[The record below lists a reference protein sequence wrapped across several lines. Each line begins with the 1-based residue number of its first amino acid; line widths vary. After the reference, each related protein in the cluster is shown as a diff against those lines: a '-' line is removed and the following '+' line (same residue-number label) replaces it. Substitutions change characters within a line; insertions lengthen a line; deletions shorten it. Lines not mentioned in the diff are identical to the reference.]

1 MRIPDW
7 LESLLPHAPR
17 LLDEPLSAMLARAPE
32 RIETSTLQVGPLRAC
47 FARQRLDA
55 EAEAALFEVARRR
68 GVAEAIADLFEGVPL
83 NRSENRAALH
93 TALRSNLGTSPQ
105 ALAAQADAAVLR
117 EHMRA
122 CVQALRASG
131 VTDLVNIGI
140 GGSHLGP
147 QLAMD
152 ALDEFRDGCLRI
164 HFLSSC
170 DGRAVERLLRDLAP
184 ERTAALL
191 VSKSFGT
198 QEALLNGQAVRDW
211 LGDSERMYAITAQPE
226 KARAFG
232 IEASRI
238 LLLRDWV
245 GGRFSLWSSVGLAV
259 AAGLGMH
266 NFERLLAGAA
276 MMDVHVRKAPIEA
289 NLAVRHGLLALW
301 NRNVLGYAT
310 QVVVPYDSGLKWLP
324 SWLQQLVMESL
335 GKCATQEGQPV
346 GCATAPVIWG
356 GAGSDAQHSFFQA
369 LHQGCDT
376 VPVEFVGVL
385 SGPGPQ
391 VQRKAQLAN
400 LLAQS
405 EALVHGA
412 PNPDLQRHYPG
423 NRPSTVLLLDA
434 LNPEA
439 LGALLALYEHS
450 VLVQATVWGIN
461 AFDQWGVELGKRV
474 ASGVQAALDDPD
486 SPVSDAVTARLLAQI
501 RAAAVARE

>member
-32 RIETSTLQVGPLRAC
+32 RIESSTLRLGPLQAC

-55 EAEAALFEVARRR
+55 EAEAALFEVARQRD
-68 GVAEAIADLFEGVPL
+68 VAGAIADLFDGVAV

-93 TALRSNLGTSPQ
+93 TALRSNLGTRPQ
-105 ALAAQADAAVLR
+105 AQAAQADAAALR
-117 EHMRA
+117 EQMRA
-122 CVQALRASG
+122 CVHALQASG
-131 VTDLVNIGI
+131 VTDLINIGI

-152 ALDEFRDGCLRI
+152 ALDEFRDGRLRT
-164 HFLSSC
+164 HFLSSS
-170 DGRAVERLLRDLAP
+170 DGRAVTRLLRRLVP
-184 ERTAALL
+184 EQTAAVL

-211 LGDSERMYAITAQPE
+211 LGGSERLYAVTAQPE
-226 KARAFG
+226 KAQAFG

-245 GGRFSLWSSVGLAV
+245 GGRFSLWSSVGLIV
-259 AAGLGMH
+259 AAGLGMP

-276 MMDVHVRKAPIEA
+276 LMDAHVRQAPLEQ

-301 NRNVLGYAT
+301 NRNVLGYAS
-310 QVVVPYDSGLKWLP
+310 QVVVPYDSGLRWLP
-324 SWLQQLVMESL
+324 AWLQQLVMESL
-335 GKCATQEGQPV
+335 GKSATQDGKPV

-369 LHQGCDT
+369 LHQGHDT
-376 VPVEFVGVL
+376 VPVEFIGVL
-385 SGPGPQ
+385 NGPGPQ
-391 VQRKAQLAN
+391 VQRRMQLAN

-405 EALVHGA
+405 EALMRGA
-412 PNPDLQRHYPG
+412 PNADLQRHYPG
-423 NRPSTVLLLDA
+423 NRPSTTLLLDA
-434 LNPEA
+434 LTPEA

-474 ASGVQAALDDPD
+474 ASGVLAALDAPAAQGG
-486 SPVSDAVTARLLAQI
+486 DAVTAQLLTQI
-501 RAAAVARE
+501 RAARLDQE